1 VWAELDDDHSGVVT
15 LAEFDPKAHE
25 AIEALR
31 ALLIERYGHMLAAWL
46 EGLDIDGNGR
56 LDEDEWIHRLLDI
69 GFQGD
74 AKYVFH
80 LLKPPERIFM
90 TLDDFDP
97 KAAEALNRGDKKM
110 MTMIHERENPMAM
123 TFDERNQA
131 IFTVKWRR
139 ELAEMKLEKIKNID
153 EAAKSADIG
162 AKTHEGF
169 KKLLVRRF
177 GCMYRAWRQGLDV
190 SGDGKLSFTEFTDA
204 ARAIGYAGS
213 VRKLWQ
219 HLDDDNSGV
228 ITLDEIDPPTFKL
241 INDWFTAVGEKFEG
255 NLISCWKALDTK
267 KKQYVEKEEFVER
280 VVELEMLPKK
290 KAARIFKEF
299 LTDQAI
305 PKLTLEQIDPVA
317 ADCLK
322 RGDLKMI
329 TAKRGGS
336 PPASGSRPDTG
347 EGDEGAERIAALKGM
362 TFLERQASHG
372 ATEWTRDIAERQRV
386 KLKEE
391 EAAKKKADLG
401 AQGLKAFKNLLKTKY
416 GSMLVAWRR
425 ALDVSGDGK
434 LSFVEFTSA
443 CRAIGY
449 AGSIQKLW
457 EQLDDDNS
465 GVITLA
471 ELDPAA
477 HKCIEAFWTLINDR
491 FGDIYNAWCK
501 FFEPAQTGQ
510 LELYKFVKK
519 CQELGYK
526 HTHPRNLVKALVPS
540 DRAAYITLRDLD
552 KPSYERLLQEYN
564 QALELAEAK
573 EAANKKLVGARDLDG
588 FKTSLIHRFGNI
600 ARAWRDGLDTSGDNK
615 LSFTEFTLAC
625 RNIGYMGSVKT
636 LFKELDP
643 GTGVIMLEDLDPETH
658 KAMHGFR
665 ELLKNRFGNTL
676 QAWMQGLDLDGNFRL
691 DQPEF
696 IDRCVALG
704 YEGDAAKLF
713 DMLLKEKG
721 SKFLTLEDIDKKAM
735 EAFDHGDF
743 EMLADQPKTPSC
755 QLTFIERQEQHRA
768 QVIRVMV
775 GKDIRQNIEEFWQ
788 ERKAKDI
795 GGKTLDALLNLLRVR
810 YGSTVAGWTMG
821 IDRAGSGR
829 ISWQMFCK
837 GCRSVGFIGNVRE
850 VWTILDDN
858 KSGTVSMQ
866 ELDPPA
872 GFALKEFRDMMST
885 KFDTIEA
892 GWKALSRGKTNLDID
907 QFDSVLHKWGYSRD
921 PRKLFNWLKIER
933 ANRELLMPD
942 IGIVERIF
950 PREKPQPWLPKKQAL
965 AAGIS
970 TLAQEDDLVYRRS
983 LIPGAGD
990 QAGHAADARSA
1001 RTGSRSPSGAGS
1013 RARTPAVTADAF
1025 DLGDAPGQ
1033 IDSPSGE

>member
-1 VWAELDDDHSGVVT
+1 MMD
-15 LAEFDPKAHE
+15 LAQQQ
-25 AIEALR
+25 R
-31 ALLIERYGHMLAAWL
+31 
-46 EGLDIDGNGR
+46 
-56 LDEDEWIHRLLDI
+56 
-69 GFQGD
+69 Q
-74 AKYVFH
+74 
-80 LLKPPERIFM
+80 
-90 TLDDFDP
+90 
-97 KAAEALNRGDKKM
+97 AAE
-110 MTMIHERENPMAM
+110 
-123 TFDERNQA
+123 Q
-131 IFTVKWRR
+131 
-139 ELAEMKLEKIKNID
+139 
-153 EAAKSADIG
+153 
-162 AKTHEGF
+162 
-169 KKLLVRRF
+169 
-177 GCMYRAWRQGLDV
+177 
-190 SGDGKLSFTEFTDA
+190 
-204 ARAIGYAGS
+204 
-213 VRKLWQ
+213 
-219 HLDDDNSGV
+219 
-228 ITLDEIDPPTFKL
+228 
-241 INDWFTAVGEKFEG
+241 
-255 NLISCWKALDTK
+255 
-267 KKQYVEKEEFVER
+267 
-280 VVELEMLPKK
+280 
-290 KAARIFKEF
+290 
-299 LTDQAI
+299 
-305 PKLTLEQIDPVA
+305 
-317 ADCLK
+317 
-322 RGDLKMI
+322 
-329 TAKRGGS
+329 
-336 PPASGSRPDTG
+336 
-347 EGDEGAERIAALKGM
+347 
-362 TFLERQASHG
+362 
-372 ATEWTRDIAERQRV
+372 
-386 KLKEE
+386 
-391 EAAKKKADLG
+391 AAKKKKKADFG

-552 KPSYERLLQEYN
+552 KASYERLLQDYN

-573 EAANKKLVGARDLDG
+573 EAEGKKKLGARDLEG
-588 FKTSLIHRFGNI
+588 FKKSLIHRFGNI

-665 ELLKNRFGNTL
+665 ELLKKRFGNTL

-691 DQPEF
+691 DKPEF

-704 YEGDAAKLF
+704 YEGDAEKLF
-713 DMLLKEKG
+713 DMLLKERG
-721 SKFLTLEDIDKKAM
+721 SKFLTLEDIDPKAM

-743 EMLADQPKTPSC
+743 EMLADAPKTPSS

-768 QVIRVMV
+768 QVIRVKI
-775 GKDIRQNIEEFWQ
+775 GKDIRENIEEFWQ
-788 ERKAKDI
+788 ERSNKDI

-837 GCRSVGFIGNVRE
+837 GCRGVGFIGDVKE

-885 KFDTIEA
+885 KFDSLEE
-892 GWKALSRGKTNLDID
+892 GWNALSKGKTNLDID
-907 QFDSVLHKWGYSRD
+907 NFESTLHKWGYSRD
-921 PRKLFNWLKIER
+921 PRKLFNWLKIEK

-950 PREKPQPWLPKKQAL
+950 PREEPKPWLPKKKAL
-965 AAGIS
+965 EAGIS
-970 TLAQEDDLVYRRS
+970 AQAQEDDLVYRRS
-983 LIPGAGD
+983 LIPVAVDLGRRLARAHAGRD
-990 QAGHAADARSA
+990 R
-1001 RTGSRSPSGAGS
+1001 RSPSGAGS
-1013 RARTPAVTADAF
+1013 RARTPAVTADA
-1025 DLGDAPGQ
+1025 
-1033 IDSPSGE
+1033 